1 MLLSGHRQA
10 RGVATV
16 VGILLATIAVSAATV
31 DSQIRTAKL
40 MREPMGPPLTGD
52 GRWPLDLLRLPAAW
66 DITTG
71 EAPGPLVAVVDS
83 GVVIT
88 SDLTGRV
95 TGQSF
100 AGGRP
105 NDDTLGHGTQVAGII
120 AASGSDGSGLVGV
133 CWTCRILSLRITDS
147 ASVVSDRVAQAID
160 AAVAHKAS
168 VINLSLGSRI
178 HTQAERDAVARAV
191 AAGIVVVAAAGS
203 DGSSTPVFPAAYPG
217 VLAVGSVGANRKL
230 APASNRGSW
239 VSVLAPECG
248 AALGPHN
255 IADQGFCGTS
265 ASAAFASGVAA
276 LLRAAV
282 PKADGR
288 DIIAAIQRTARPVAG
303 SEYGIIDAVAALRAI
318 QKAKPLAGSETKGPL
333 LHIVRRPMMSGVGA
347 VGGRLEASTGAWSGP
362 VSSVAIRWERC
373 TRSGLRCR
381 VVARRLPIYHVVAA
395 DAGHSIR
402 VVVRVVGEDDRAVEA
417 ASHLLPIRR

>member
-1 MLLSGHRQA
+1 MPLSGHRQA

-217 VLAVGSVGANRKL
+217 VLAVGSVGAEPE
-230 APASNRGSW
+230 AGSRFESRLMGERPRSG
-239 VSVLAPECG
+239 VRSCA
-248 AALGPHN
+248 GPRN

-318 QKAKPLAGSETKGPL
+318 QKAKPLAGSETKGSAPS
-333 LHIVRRPMMSGVGA
+333 HPPPPDDERCRRRRRTPRGVDRRLVGPGLVGRDSVGA
-347 VGGRLEASTGAWSGP
+347 L
-362 VSSVAIRWERC
+362 
-373 TRSGLRCR
+373 
-381 VVARRLPIYHVVAA
+381 Y
-395 DAGHSIR
+395 
-402 VVVRVVGEDDRAVEA
+402 
-417 ASHLLPIRR
+417 PIRLALPGGSAPIADLPRRRG

>member
-1 MLLSGHRQA
+1 M
-10 RGVATV
+10 
-16 VGILLATIAVSAATV
+16 
-31 DSQIRTAKL
+31 
-40 MREPMGPPLTGD
+40 
-52 GRWPLDLLRLPAAW
+52 
-66 DITTG
+66 
-71 EAPGPLVAVVDS
+71 
-83 GVVIT
+83 
-88 SDLTGRV
+88 
-95 TGQSF
+95 
-100 AGGRP
+100 
-105 NDDTLGHGTQVAGII
+105 
-120 AASGSDGSGLVGV
+120 
-133 CWTCRILSLRITDS
+133 
-147 ASVVSDRVAQAID
+147 
-160 AAVAHKAS
+160 
-168 VINLSLGSRI
+168 INLSLGSGI
-178 HTQAERDAVARAV
+178 HTRLSNVTPLRERSPPASSSSQPPEATARRRR
-191 AAGIVVVAAAGS
+191 
-203 DGSSTPVFPAAYPG
+203 SSLPPIPASSRSG
-217 VLAVGSVGANRKL
+217 LCGADRKL
-230 APASNRGSW
+230 ASVFQSWAPGS
-239 VSVLAPECG
+239 SVLAPECG
-248 AALGPHN
+248 AALEPRDV
-255 IADQGFCGTS
+255 ADQGFCGTS